1 MMKKSLIGALAAVL
15 VLIGMGCDTQ
25 VTLEKPYVTTLAI
38 NGGGALRL
46 TWDEV
51 SGAKSYEIKTDAA
64 TFTTDSTSYDVS
76 TPTAT
81 IEVRAV
87 SGPNK
92 SDSAAVIDCRVVE
105 TTIEVS
111 GVLDPDLKHGFGF
124 DGRGDAVPY
133 ALDYSHFDSL
143 DYYLDDTDTSLSPV
157 GLVNPRKKNWNQKG
171 NTIKGPFSVDYDSVK
186 TADAPGSSYV
196 EQMRLARDAVYHF
209 WLDPTANGW
218 DSRDHFAKA
227 KVVAMDGS
235 KVTLKIGYQ
244 KVRGIRWLVK

>member
-1 MMKKSLIGALAAVL
+1 MMKRSLMVAIAAALVL
-15 VLIGMGCDTQ
+15 VGARCDTQ
-25 VTLEKPYVTTLAI
+25 VTLEKPYVTTLAV

-46 TWDEV
+46 TWEEV
-51 SGAKSYEIKTDAA
+51 SGAKSYEIKTDAS
-64 TFTTDSTSYDVS
+64 TFEIDSTSCEVS

-87 SGPNK
+87 SGSNK
-92 SDSAAVIDCRVVE
+92 SDSAAVIDCRIIE

-111 GVLDPDLKHGFGF
+111 GVLDPDSKHGFGF
-124 DGRGDAVPY
+124 DADGNAVPY
-133 ALDYSHFDSL
+133 ALDYVHFDSL

-157 GLVNPRKKNWNQKG
+157 GLVNPRRNNWNQKG
-171 NTIKGPFSVDYDSVK
+171 NAIKGPFSADYDSVK
-186 TADAPGSSYV
+186 IADAPGSSYV
-196 EQMRLARDAVYHF
+196 EQMRLAFDAVYHF
-209 WLDPTANGW
+209 WLDPAANGW
-218 DSRDHFAKA
+218 DSGDHFAKA